1 MEPSPGAGG
10 GAAAGGGGGDLSVPR
25 PQGPPEVE
33 AAPLCPQSAGPNQTP
48 LPRSADEQEGRE
60 HFELILSLF
69 QSPSEFVGFHNCLLE
84 VSEDGGGSSS
94 AANSQSMSSCVAGF
108 ESQSLRVPGASQ
120 GQRFQPKLSSFT
132 GNSAHATTSPER
144 SRSREMPFKIL
155 FSPFIRVSSSRMF
168 LFSFSLCLFKNNLV
182 WIYFYFF
189 QKEQLLFP
197 FDELFNCLM
206 EFFYENLH
214 IRHSNIFKSNLYSFS
229 SVPNHFWPLRCGLGF
244 SGFQANV

>member
-1 MEPSPGAGG
+1 MSAPGLRDPRRWGQLLFA
-10 GAAAGGGGGDLSVPR
+10 LSQLDQTRHPFPVPQMSR
-25 PQGPPEVE
+25 
-33 AAPLCPQSAGPNQTP
+33 
-48 LPRSADEQEGRE
+48 RE
-60 HFELILSLF
+60 ESTFELILSLF

-94 AANSQSMSSCVAGF
+94 AANSQSMSSWVAGF
-108 ESQSLRVPGASQ
+108 ESQSLRVPWAGQ

-132 GNSAHATTSPER
+132 GNSAHAATSPER

-155 FSPFIRVSSSRMF
+155 FSPFIRVSSTRMF

-182 WIYFYFF
+182 WIFIFF

-197 FDELFNCLM
+197 FNELFNCLM

-214 IRHSNIFKSNLYSFS
+214 IRRSNIFKSNLHSFS
-229 SVPNHFWPLRCGLGF
+229 SVVRNHFWPLRRGLGF
-244 SGFQANV
+244 SGFQANVCVSPSYPCAATSAFK